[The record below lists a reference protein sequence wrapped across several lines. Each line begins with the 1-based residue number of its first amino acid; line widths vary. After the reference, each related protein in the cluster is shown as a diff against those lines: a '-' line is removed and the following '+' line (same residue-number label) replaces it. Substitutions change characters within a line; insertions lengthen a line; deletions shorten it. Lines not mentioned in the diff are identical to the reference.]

1 MSPPR
6 PQEPTDVVG
15 VFGLSPSTNE
25 ESLRQHFEQYGKIKQ
40 IKLIVDGKSKTSKG
54 FGFLYF
60 ESLDDAIRAKTEGHE
75 SILDGVAIRTDFSRT
90 SRAHSPTP
98 GTYLGRRSH
107 SRRNG
112 SDRRRE
118 PYSRYGGRER
128 HYH

>member
-1 MSPPR
+1 MQ

-60 ESLDDAIRAKTEGHE
+60 ESLDDAIRAKAEGHE
-75 SILDGVAIRTDFSRT
+75 SMLDGVAIRTDFSRT
-90 SRAHSPTP
+90 ARPHSPTP
-98 GTYLGRRSH
+98 GTYLGRRSQ

-128 HYH
+128 NYH